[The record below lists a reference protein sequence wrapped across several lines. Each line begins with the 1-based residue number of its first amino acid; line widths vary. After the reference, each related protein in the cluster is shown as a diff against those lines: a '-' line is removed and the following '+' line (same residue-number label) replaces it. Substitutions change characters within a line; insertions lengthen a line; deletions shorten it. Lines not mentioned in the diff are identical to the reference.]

1 MDTSLDFL
9 NVLPW
14 SFSHS
19 DDLMRPL
26 RSVMSLPVFPG
37 IENNH
42 SGAHP
47 EGSQQTFNSSF
58 DMDMDLLEWAKFPK
72 IVESHTPLEGEVF
85 RPNENLSQIMQSLGL
100 SDVCGSSAASDQSTH
115 TATEPFYAAAAAS
128 GTSDSQN
135 APMSSNQLNVDVIM
149 HAAADCRRTPTPTP
163 TPVIQSAPF
172 SDAMNLPRQRKAP
185 PPREV
190 ITLCEQDLGPPQWHQ
205 ECLTALQDQSLGPA
219 WISLVEKWYKLE
231 SDMWKVKANTEVQYV
246 VFEKYYFN

>member
-19 DDLMRPL
+19 DDSMRPL
-26 RSVMSLPVFPG
+26 RSVMSSPVFPG

-58 DMDMDLLEWAKFPK
+58 DMDVDLLEWAKFPK

-100 SDVCGSSAASDQSTH
+100 SDACGSSAASDQSTH
-115 TATEPFYAAAAAS
+115 TATEPFYAAATAS

-135 APMSSNQLNVDVIM
+135 APTSSNQLNVDVIM
-149 HAAADCRRTPTPTP
+149 HAAADCCRTPTPTP
-163 TPVIQSAPF
+163 TPVI
-172 SDAMNLPRQRKAP
+172 
-185 PPREV
+185 
-190 ITLCEQDLGPPQWHQ
+190 
-205 ECLTALQDQSLGPA
+205 
-219 WISLVEKWYKLE
+219 
-231 SDMWKVKANTEVQYV
+231 
-246 VFEKYYFN
+246 